1 MPGTTHLTAT
11 VTWLAVGD
19 MPRTLVTRAVDTLQ
33 FDWEG
38 VVGDSHAGL
47 TRRADVRIP
56 HYPRGTT
63 VRNERQVTIV
73 AADQLAEVA
82 TTLSLP
88 EIRPEW
94 LGANMVL
101 AGIPSL
107 TLLPP
112 ATRVIFAS
120 GASIVVDWENQPCT
134 GPGTVIAEH
143 YGDPTLRSRFVKAAL
158 EKRGFTA
165 WVECIGTVRVGDAV
179 TVVVPPQ
186 RNWPGREFSNQK

>member
-1 MPGTTHLTAT
+1 MAKINQFSAT

-19 MPRTLVTRAVDTLQ
+19 IHGTLVTRAVDALT
-33 FDWEG
+33 FDWTG

-82 TTLSLP
+82 ATLAVP

-112 ATRVIFAS
+112 ATRLIFAS
-120 GASIVVDWENQPCT
+120 GASLVVDWENQPCT

-143 YGDPTLRSRFVKAAL
+143 YGNPTLRARFVKAAL

-165 WVECIGTVRVGDAV
+165 WVECTGFVRLGDSV

-186 RNWPGREFSNQK
+186 RNWPGRL

>member
-1 MPGTTHLTAT
+1 MTRTNPLHAR

-19 MPRTLVTRAVDTLQ
+19 NPGTLVTRVVEELV
-33 FDWEG
+33 FDWAG
-38 VVGDSHAGL
+38 VVGDSHAGS

-82 TTLSLP
+82 ATLSLP

-112 ATRVIFAS
+112 ATRLIFAS
-120 GASIVVDWENQPCT
+120 GASLVVDWENQPCT

-165 WVECIGTVRVGDAV
+165 WVECIGTIHLGDAV

-186 RNWPGREFSNQK
+186 RIWPGKL

>member
-1 MPGTTHLTAT
+1 MPTTTQIHAT

-19 MPRTLVTRAVDTLQ
+19 LPRTLVTRPVEALTL
-33 FDWEG
+33 DWEG
-38 VVGDSHAGL
+38 VVGDSHRGL
-47 TRRADVRIP
+47 TRKADVRVP

-63 VRNERQVTIV
+63 VRNERQVTVV

-82 TTLSLP
+82 DTLTVT

-94 LGANMVL
+94 LGANMML

-112 ATRVIFAS
+112 ATRLIFAS
-120 GASIVVDWENQPCT
+120 GAALVVDWENQPCA

-143 YGDPTLRSRFVKAAL
+143 YGDPKLRSRFVKAAL

-165 WVECIGTVRVGDAV
+165 WVERTGTIQLGDAV

-186 RNWPGREFSNQK
+186 RNWPGK

>member
-1 MPGTTHLTAT
+1 MSTTAQIHAT

-19 MPRTLVTRAVDTLQ
+19 LPRTLVTRPVEMLTL
-33 FDWEG
+33 DWEG
-38 VVGDSHAGL
+38 VVGDSHRGL
-47 TRRADVRIP
+47 TRKADVRVP

-63 VRNERQVTIV
+63 VRNERQVTVV

-82 TTLSLP
+82 ATLKLP

-101 AGIPSL
+101 VGIPSL

-112 ATRVIFAS
+112 ATRLIFAS
-120 GASIVVDWENQPCT
+120 GAALVVDWENQPCT
-134 GPGTVIAEH
+134 GPGTVIADT
-143 YGDPTLRSRFVKAAL
+143 YGDPSLRSRFVKAAL

-165 WVECIGTVRVGDAV
+165 WVECTGSIQLGDAV

-186 RNWPGREFSNQK
+186 RLWPGNEN

>member
-1 MPGTTHLTAT
+1 MPTTTQIKAT

-19 MPRTLVTRAVDTLQ
+19 LPRTLVTRPVEALTL
-33 FDWEG
+33 DWEG
-38 VVGDSHAGL
+38 VVGDSHRGL
-47 TRRADVRIP
+47 TRKADVRVP

-63 VRNERQVTIV
+63 VRNERQVTVV

-82 TTLSLP
+82 ATLTVT

-94 LGANMVL
+94 LGANMML

-112 ATRVIFAS
+112 ATRLIFAS
-120 GASIVVDWENQPCT
+120 GAALVVDWENQPCT

-143 YGDPTLRSRFVKAAL
+143 YGDPKLRSRFVKAAL

-165 WVECIGTVRVGDAV
+165 WVECIGIIQLGDAV
-179 TVVVPPQ
+179 TVVMPPQ
-186 RNWPGREFSNQK
+186 RNWPGK

>member
-1 MPGTTHLTAT
+1 MPTTTQFNAT

-19 MPRTLVTRAVDTLQ
+19 LPRTLVTRPVEALML
-33 FDWEG
+33 DWEG
-38 VVGDSHAGL
+38 VAGDSHRGL
-47 TRRADVRIP
+47 TRIADVRVP

-63 VRNERQVTIV
+63 VRNERQVTVV

-82 TTLSLP
+82 ATLTVT

-94 LGANMVL
+94 LGANMML

-112 ATRVIFAS
+112 ATRLIFAS
-120 GASIVVDWENQPCT
+120 GAALVVDWENQPCT
-134 GPGTVIAEH
+134 GPGTVIADH
-143 YGDPTLRSRFVKAAL
+143 YGNPSLRSRFVKAAL

-165 WVECIGTVRVGDAV
+165 WVECTGIIQLGDTV
-179 TVVVPPQ
+179 TVVVPSQ
-186 RNWPGREFSNQK
+186 RSWPGK

>member
-1 MPGTTHLTAT
+1 
-11 VTWLAVGD
+11 
-19 MPRTLVTRAVDTLQ
+19 
-33 FDWEG
+33 
-38 VVGDSHAGL
+38 
-47 TRRADVRIP
+47 
-56 HYPRGTT
+56 
-63 VRNERQVTIV
+63 V

-82 TTLSLP
+82 ATLALA

-112 ATRVIFAS
+112 ATRLIFAS
-120 GASIVVDWENQPCT
+120 GAALVVDWENQPCT
-134 GPGTVIAEH
+134 GPGTVIAEQC
-143 YGDPTLRSRFVKAAL
+143 GDASLRSRFVKAAL

-165 WVECIGTVRVGDAV
+165 WVECTGNVHLGDAV

-186 RNWPGREFSNQK
+186 RNWPGK